1 MMPQKLNPDVAELAR
16 GKAGTAIGRLT
27 GLLATVKGL
36 PLAYDRDLQE
46 DKTPV
51 FATRRDVRLALD
63 ALTVLVSGL
72 EVDRER
78 LAKAAS
84 DPQLYATDAA
94 EALVRK
100 GTPFRDAHEQVA
112 VRVRDGTFRKP
123 RTSPTRRAPGP
134 GGIVEALARRAASLP
149 GRSVSAHEKRIEIR
163 WRDVDAYLHVNNA
176 VYATYLEE
184 GRDEWLE
191 RTLGDVGTP
200 WDYVLARVAIDFR
213 RELRLEDEEVVVSI
227 GLERIGTSSL
237 TLREQI
243 RTRGGELAAESEA
256 VIVARD
262 RDNGRSR
269 PLSDVERETFEQAV
283 R

>member
-1 MMPQKLNPDVAELAR
+1 
-16 GKAGTAIGRLT
+16 
-27 GLLATVKGL
+27 
-36 PLAYDRDLQE
+36 
-46 DKTPV
+46 
-51 FATRRDVRLALD
+51 
-63 ALTVLVSGL
+63 
-72 EVDRER
+72 
-78 LAKAAS
+78 
-84 DPQLYATDAA
+84 
-94 EALVRK
+94 
-100 GTPFRDAHEQVA
+100 
-112 VRVRDGTFRKP
+112 
-123 RTSPTRRAPGP
+123 
-134 GGIVEALARRAASLP
+134 
-149 GRSVSAHEKRIEIR
+149 VSAHEKRIEIR

-243 RTRGGELAAESEA
+243 RTRGGEVAAESEA
-256 VIVARD
+256 VLVARD

-269 PLSDVERETFEQAV
+269 PLSDGERETFTSAL
-283 R
+283 